1 MDPKISVIV
10 PIYNGEKYLRK
21 CLDSIVAQTLKDI
34 QIICVNDGSTD
45 SSLQILSE
53 YAKNDSRIE
62 IISQE
67 NSGLGAARNTGINA
81 AKGAYL
87 GFVDGDDF
95 IDETLYEKAYNK
107 AEKNKADVVVFNIN
121 LYYTDTCH
129 KCIYR
134 NSEFYKA
141 LSAEGYFTAI
151 EHPSII
157 QNIGVWDKVYRR
169 DFIEKHQLRNPV
181 NRIYED
187 VLFTIQ
193 SLVLANRISIIDE
206 PLYYYRKNTGVS
218 IVDKEVKLDYYKFDF
233 LKNFKES
240 KDFLKKINQYDH
252 FQKDF
257 LSFQLN
263 GIMFHQYNM
272 QTRQTF
278 IEFEKILCNLLD
290 ESDYCILEAIN
301 PDSIHGNLRKY
312 LWFLANKKFKLYYV
326 IYKLNKL
333 YHFDFYYIYF
343 RFPRMKNY
351 FKIKRLGY
359 KWKCEMQ
366 LKKELLHE
374 LNVLNYEIR
383 EFKKNFSYEVNNDE
397 K

>member
-10 PIYNGEKYLRK
+10 PVYNGEKYLRK

-45 SSLQILSE
+45 SSLQILNE
-53 YAKNDSRIE
+53 YANKDNRIE

-81 AKGAYL
+81 ARGTYL
-87 GFVDGDDF
+87 GFVDSDDF
-95 IDETLYEKAYNK
+95 IDETLYEKVYNK
-107 AEKNKADVVVFNIN
+107 AEKNKADVVIFNIN
-121 LYYTDTCH
+121 LYYTDICH
-129 KCIYR
+129 KSVYR
-134 NSEFYKA
+134 NSEFYNA

-151 EHPSII
+151 EHPAII

-169 DFIEKHQLRNPV
+169 NFIEKHKLRNPV

-187 VLFTIQ
+187 VVFTIQ
-193 SLVLANRISIIDE
+193 SLVLASRISVIDE
-206 PLYYYRKNTGVS
+206 PLYYYRKNTGIS

-240 KDFLKKINQYDH
+240 KDFLKKTNQYGH

-257 LSFQLN
+257 LTFQFH
-263 GIMFHQYNM
+263 GIMFHQYNL
-272 QTRQTF
+272 QTRQNF
-278 IEFEKILCNLLD
+278 IKFEKILESLLD
-290 ESDYCILEAIN
+290 ESDYRTLEAIDPN
-301 PDSIHGNLRKY
+301 RIHAKLRKY
-312 LWFLANKKFKLYYV
+312 LWFLENKKFNLYYIVFKISKLYY
-326 IYKLNKL
+326 
-333 YHFDFYYIYF
+333 FDYYYIYF

-351 FKIKRLGY
+351 FRIKRLGY
-359 KWKCEMQ
+359 RWRYETQ
-366 LKKELLHE
+366 LTKDLVRE
-374 LNVLNYEIR
+374 LNVLNYEVR
-383 EFKKNFSYEVNNDE
+383 ELKENLNYGVNNDE